1 MKKHNTE
8 PKKNITAPAIFFLGL
23 LATYYFIFTNN
34 LLTEASYSSSNNE
47 TYENNETSKTYTW
60 TLQDNQILDI
70 TLDTTNNHYIE
81 GDSIYKGD
89 TKLCSFGASHV
100 ANYRQAYEDAVTN
113 GLVETGYL
121 SGGEY
126 VLSSY
131 PNYRGTTYYYLI
143 SLNNFYYTVTLS
155 SDISLETVRECYNK
169 ITFKINKTA

>member
-1 MKKHNTE
+1 MERHNQQE
-8 PKKNITAPAIFFLGL
+8 KKNITVPAILFLSV
-23 LATYYFIFTNN
+23 LAAYYYVFANSTFAID
-34 LLTEASYSSSNNE
+34 SSSSSTPKQQTN
-47 TYENNETSKTYTW
+47 YKTYTW
-60 TLQDNQILDI
+60 TLRDNQILDI
-70 TLDTTNNHYIE
+70 KIDATDDYYID
-81 GDSIYKGD
+81 GSTIYQGSKP
-89 TKLCSFGASHV
+89 LCSFSASHV

-131 PNYRGTTYYYLI
+131 PNYHGTTYYYLI

-169 ITFKINKTA
+169 ITFQINKTA